1 MLHHVLALAPRVQ
14 PKQLRVGP
22 HRNSA
27 TLGLPPAQIDEAVD
41 ELQQAKGDG
50 AGATVGA
57 HCEAATLAAEGLR
70 LRSEMARAAEEER

>member
-1 MLHHVLALAPRVQ
+1 M
-14 PKQLRVGP
+14 
-22 HRNSA
+22 
-27 TLGLPPAQIDEAVD
+27 DEAVD

-70 LRSEMARAAEEER
+70 LRSEMSRAAEEERCAPAPLFTGWPRGTCRGV

>member
-1 MLHHVLALAPRVQ
+1 MPAHHRSSAPILLALP
-14 PKQLRVGP
+14 GP
-22 HRNSA
+22 
-27 TLGLPPAQIDEAVD
+27 QIDEAVD

-70 LRSEMARAAEEER
+70 LRSEMARAAEEERCAANA